1 MPAWVKV
8 KALFTSCHVFSG
20 ACSSDG
26 ELVHNKCVHQPVV
39 SSPVLKCKVLSD
51 RKKFT
56 RTSIMAAFPTEQAE
70 ICR

>member
-8 KALFTSCHVFSG
+8 KALFTSCHEFSG

-26 ELVHNKCVHQPVV
+26 ELVHDTSTNGLITNAQ
-39 SSPVLKCKVLSD
+39 VLSD

-56 RTSIMAAFPTEQAE
+56 RTSTVAAFPTEQAE